1 MFEMK
6 TLEKQTLDLRRENA
20 KLRTALD
27 KANSD
32 VEYVAMMAGIELET
46 DEETEDTDNEDKV

>member
-32 VEYVAMMAGIELET
+32 VEYVAMMTGVELEN
-46 DEETEDTDNEDKV
+46 DEETEDTDNEDEV